1 MIFWYFILFIY
12 LYLLRLFMFI
22 TASGSM
28 SFDSYGIIP
37 GALYDAFTLILT
49 VILLLVKS
57 PAASA
62 VF

>member
-1 MIFWYFILFIY
+1 
-12 LYLLRLFMFI
+12 MFI

-37 GALYDAFTLILT
+37 GALYDAVPLILF

-57 PAASA
+57 PAVST